1 MTQRRSEKGCLYSSL
16 IKVIGYFRSVSRR
29 NTFENFSFPL
39 LSSHL
44 CQPVSNRIEPEIIH
58 RTSIPSRWM
67 DNRAIKIARR
77 FSCLKYSYTRID
89 FKRSPPFNHRSI
101 RSIVSFLH
109 AQLTPIVRHS
119 KLVAY
124 PSNSIDPNLS
134 STLQHL
140 SLAFVRNIEIQ
151 IITALPVAAHFYTL
165 SRIDYRTAA

>member
-16 IKVIGYFRSVSRR
+16 IKVIGYFRSVSRG

-89 FKRSPPFNHRSI
+89 FKRSPPLAQPSIHSIQRFLSARSI
-101 RSIVSFLH
+101 NTDCETFEARRVPFEFDRSQSLLD
-109 AQLTPIVRHS
+109 APTPV
-119 KLVAY
+119 
-124 PSNSIDPNLS
+124 
-134 STLQHL
+134 T
-140 SLAFVRNIEIQ
+140 
-151 IITALPVAAHFYTL
+151 
-165 SRIDYRTAA
+165 RIRTKY